1 MNLYLNVRDRLHRVK
16 FGVQNRVAMTNRLK
30 HAPTAESNAV
40 IYEFFERFLK
50 G

>member
-1 MNLYLNVRDRLHRVK
+1 MN
-16 FGVQNRVAMTNRLK
+16 NRPK

-50 G
+50 D